1 MGSKVRNNMQDQDL
15 SEISSPIDTAIR
27 KSQVRGLKVNTA
39 GLSLMS
45 NVQTCTEG
53 MSPLMQRFTM
63 NKMKH

>member
-1 MGSKVRNNMQDQDL
+1 MQEEQD
-15 SEISSPIDTAIR
+15 EMSSPIDTALR
-27 KSQVRGLKVNTA
+27 KSHMKGLKVNTM

-63 NKMKH
+63 NKMKS

>member
-1 MGSKVRNNMQDQDL
+1 MGSKGRNNMQDQDL

-45 NVQTCTEG
+45 NV
-53 MSPLMQRFTM
+53 
-63 NKMKH
+63 